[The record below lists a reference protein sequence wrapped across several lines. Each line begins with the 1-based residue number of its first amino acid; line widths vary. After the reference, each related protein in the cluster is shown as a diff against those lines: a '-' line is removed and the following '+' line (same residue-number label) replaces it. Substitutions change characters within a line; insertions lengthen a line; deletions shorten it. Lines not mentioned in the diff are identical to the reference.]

1 MVIFRRN
8 QSMKLVVVALIAIGL
23 ITTGCGSSSKN
34 NENTPAT
41 NTSSA
46 VKSQPKIRL
55 GLPSTNVSYLPFYV
69 AEKKE
74 LFKKYNLEVESTT
87 VQGGVIALRGL
98 QTGDFQI
105 ISSLPESVITGVAE
119 GANVKLIGTLDDH
132 SMYSIF
138 VTSDI
143 KSSNDLK
150 GKVAATNRPG
160 NGTDIQLRWWLNK
173 NGLLPDKDIRIVEAG
188 ENSGR
193 LQALI
198 TGQAQVTILS
208 QPTDLKAEAVGMKRL
223 ALMRDDLKTY
233 NHNMIVANGD
243 FLKKQPEAARAF
255 MAAEAEAVEYIKNPA
270 NKDEIVQLLME
281 KLEMKK
287 EEATKSIDFVLP
299 GLANKGKMNL
309 EGVKWAIDTTKETG
323 ALKSDLALDK
333 LIDESY
339 YAK

>member
-1 MVIFRRN
+1 
-8 QSMKLVVVALIAIGL
+8 MKLAIASTIAIGL
-23 ITTGCGSSSKN
+23 ITTGCSSSSKS
-34 NENTPAT
+34 NESKPVTT
-41 NTSSA
+41 TSSA
-46 VKSQPKIRL
+46 VKNQPDQLTKIKL

-69 AEKKE
+69 AEKKG
-74 LFKKYNLEVESTT
+74 LFKKYNLDVASTT

-119 GANVKLIGTLDDH
+119 GANMKLIGTLDDK

-138 VTSDI
+138 VTSGI
-143 KSSNDLK
+143 KSVKDLK
-150 GKVAATNRPG
+150 GKVAATNTPG

-173 NGLLPDKDIRIVEAG
+173 NGLLPDKDIRIIQAG

-198 TGQAQVTILS
+198 TGQAQITILS
-208 QPTDLKAEAVGMKRL
+208 QPTDLKAEAAGMKRL

-255 MAAEAEAVEYIKNPA
+255 MTAEAEAVVYIKNPA

-281 KLEMKK
+281 KLELKK
-287 EEATKSIDFVLP
+287 EDATKSVDFVLP
-299 GLANKGKMNL
+299 GLANNGKMNL
-309 EGVKWAIDTTKETG
+309 EGVQWAIDTTKETG
-323 ALKSDLALDK
+323 AIKSNLALDK
-333 LIDESY
+333 LVDESY